1 MEGGLQLA
9 DLNKNPCKKHIRSTA
24 MICYFCQLS
33 IILWHTN
40 HSKHNG
46 KHRIRWDVWTLYP
59 QLSDGLLHNLQYHY
73 IFVDVFVLRLIFSVF
88 VYLSDIEYQG
98 DWETRPSSGCS
109 LNSKQ
114 QGTQSTSSSP
124 RHQYTL
130 SSQLSKI
137 LKQGWERRE
146 RLKAARKTW
155 WIFYSHPLRTAVLCE
170 YYPKGTQS
178 FWPHLAIPTLQM
190 SRT

>member
-130 SSQLSKI
+130 SSQLSKNI
-137 LKQGWERRE
+137 
-146 RLKAARKTW
+146 KAGMRKEGK
-155 WIFYSHPLRTAVLCE
+155 A
-170 YYPKGTQS
+170 KGSKENMVNFLLTS
-178 FWPHLAIPTLQM
+178 T
-190 SRT
+190 